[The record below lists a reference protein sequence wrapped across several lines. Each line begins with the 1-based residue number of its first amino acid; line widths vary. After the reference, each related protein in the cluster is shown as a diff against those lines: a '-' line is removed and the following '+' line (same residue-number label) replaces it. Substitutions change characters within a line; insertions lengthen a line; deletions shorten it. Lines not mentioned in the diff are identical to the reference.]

1 MEESETAKSQNAFGN
16 LKYLSSAKQKCGK
29 KHSCTQDIIEASTI
43 KIFNKNKAW
52 NQPAAPRKIPLPFKS
67 HCESMFFLQRCTAM
81 YFQFGS

>member
-43 KIFNKNKAW
+43 KIFNTNKA
-52 NQPAAPRKIPLPFKS
+52 
-67 HCESMFFLQRCTAM
+67 
-81 YFQFGS
+81 